1 MNQGNIIGIMMSRK
15 SGYFICYRNIWQ
27 HPVFKNLL
35 QASCWIY
42 MISSASHQ
50 DKDLMFLDN
59 KIFVR
64 RGELI
69 MPLRVNAKR
78 FKMSYSE
85 MRTFILRLVRRK
97 MITTRTAQL
106 QPTSNHKNR
115 KVTLINVINYDKFQ
129 YVNNEQ
135 PPPHHLSQQGLKTKL
150 TNTHTN
156 SKDKNVN
163 KSSNGYVEIG
173 TEGHYRIIL
182 KDNKKYL
189 KHKWKD
195 EPLKDY

>member
-1 MNQGNIIGIMMSRK
+1 MSRK

-50 DKDLMFLDN
+50 DKHLRFLDN

-69 MPLRVNAKR
+69 MPLRVTAKR
-78 FKMSYSE
+78 FKMTYSE

-106 QPTSNHKNR
+106 QPTANHKNR
-115 KVTLINVINYDKFQ
+115 KVTIISVLNYDKFQ
-129 YVNNEQ
+129 YVDKEQ
-135 PPPHHLSQQGLKTKL
+135 SHTDHISQQALNNKL
-150 TNTHTN
+150 IEHTN
-156 SKDKNVN
+156 IGSSKDKVVN
-163 KSSNGYVEIG
+163 DGYKTISDWGEYKILQKNG
-173 TEGHYRIIL
+173 
-182 KDNKKYL
+182 KKYL
-189 KHKWKD
+189 KHKWKN
-195 EPLKDY
+195 EPIKEYQ

>member
-1 MNQGNIIGIMMSRK
+1 MSRK

-50 DKDLMFLDN
+50 DKNLRFLDN
-59 KIFVR
+59 TIFVR

-78 FKMSYSE
+78 FKMTYSE

-97 MITTRTAQL
+97 MITTRVAHL
-106 QPTSNHKNR
+106 QPTNDHKNR
-115 KVTLINVINYDKFQ
+115 KVTIISVVNYDKFQ
-129 YVNNEQ
+129 YTDDEQ
-135 PPPHHLSQQGLKTKL
+135 SHTDHISQQGLNNI
-150 TNTHTN
+150 TNKHTN
-156 SKDKNVN
+156 IGISKDNVVD
-163 KSSNGYVEIG
+163 NGYKKVV
-173 TEGHYRIIL
+173 TECMYNIL
-182 KDNKKYL
+182 VKDGKKYL
-189 KHKWKD
+189 KHKYKD
-195 EPLKDY
+195 EPIKDY

>member
-1 MNQGNIIGIMMSRK
+1 MSRK

-50 DKDLMFLDN
+50 DKNLRFLEN
-59 KIFVR
+59 TIFVR

-78 FKMSYSE
+78 FKMTYSE

-97 MITTRTAQL
+97 MITTRVAHL

-115 KVTLINVINYDKFQ
+115 KVTVINVINYDKFQ
-129 YVNNEQ
+129 YVDKEQ
-135 PPPHHLSQQGLKTKL
+135 SHTDHISQQGLNNKS
-150 TNTHTN
+150 NTQLLN
-156 SKDKNVN
+156 IGSSKDKVVN
-163 KSSNGYVEIG
+163 SGEKVLSEWGQYN
-173 TEGHYRIIL
+173 IIL
-182 KDNKKYL
+182 KGGKKYK
-189 KHKWKD
+189 KHKWKK
-195 EPLKDY
+195 EALEEIK